1 MQRKALHRLGLERVW
16 LDYWCAAGLISR
28 AVLLASWYLMLACLL
43 ACRDYYVHAMAMTL
57 TMNDAGN
64 AGWAS
69 ALAD

>member
-28 AVLLASWYLMLACLL
+28 AVLLASWCLML

-69 ALAD
+69 ALPTELAG